1 MKAKH
6 RLVLFIAFLFTVF
19 SLQALTQQTGPD
31 QERIRRSTDRGRPEY
46 APHPETDMEAGANSG
61 YAADHILVKFN
72 PLLTTQHVDSIVRA
86 YGSRTSQM
94 IPVVGLY
101 RVDIPEGST
110 VVEMLE
116 VWSQNYFV
124 EYAKPDY
131 IARIAVTPNDLFFSD
146 QYALSN
152 TGQILIPGSPGGTPN
167 ADISAA
173 TAWEETKGD
182 EDILIAVIDTGVDL
196 LHPDLVNK
204 IASSGKDFVNGD
216 DDATDDHWHG
226 TAVAGITAAES
237 NNGIGIAGVA
247 WNCMI
252 LPVKVMD
259 ENGDGFYADVIE
271 GIIWAVDNGAHVI
284 NLSIGGSIDDPD
296 LEAAVVY
303 AYQNGAV
310 VVASSGNDGSS
321 VSYPAAYDGYVLAV
335 ASTDMDDMRPPSS
348 NFGPEVDVA
357 APGELIRTTYPTWDT
372 PAGFYPYI
380 LASGTSF
387 ATPHVSGMAALIMS
401 IKPWMEVSDL
411 MKVIRY
417 TADDVNADEYPGP
430 DDYIGYG
437 RINLDTALVPIPIK
451 K

>member
-6 RLVLFIAFLFTVF
+6 RLVLFITFLFTVL

-46 APHPETDMEAGANSG
+46 APHPETGMEAGANSG

-146 QYALSN
+146 QYA
-152 TGQILIPGSPGGTPN
+152 
-167 ADISAA
+167 
-173 TAWEETKGD
+173 
-182 EDILIAVIDTGVDL
+182 VIDTGVDL

-226 TAVAGITAAES
+226 TAVAGIAAAES

-252 LPVKVMD
+252 LPVKVM
-259 ENGDGFYADVIE
+259 
-271 GIIWAVDNGAHVI
+271 
-284 NLSIGGSIDDPD
+284 IGGSIDDPD